1 MNLPWRISTEYY
13 YLLIPA
19 YDWFSFC
26 QISTQ
31 LNIIK
36 PYHTSIW
43 LVLASCYGREDKPQL
58 GTNCIIIN
66 DTKRR
71 GQLTLSCHNVTL
83 HHQYHHQETV
93 QFQCCYKEMSDG
105 HYTIIID
112 TKKRGHHAI
121 SPRYIKS
128 TLTPKYVVII
138 HYQIW
143 FERLGHLQYQLYQ
156 YNINIDTKIH
166 AIKYQYDTKR
176 VNIKKFHIDYSS
188 RH

>member
-1 MNLPWRISTEYY
+1 MRKVIRYIWFFWI
-13 YLLIPA
+13 YLVK
-19 YDWFSFC
+19 
-26 QISTQ
+26 Q

-58 GTNCIIIN
+58 GTNCIIII
-66 DTKRR
+66 DKRR
-71 GQLTLSCHNVTL
+71 GQLTLSCHNVTV
-83 HHQYHHQETV
+83 HHQYHHQETE
-93 QFQCCYKEMSDG
+93 QFQRCYKMISDG

-143 FERLGHLQYQLYQ
+143 FERLGHLQYCLLYTS
-156 YNINIDTKIH
+156 D
-166 AIKYQYDTKR
+166 AADE
-176 VNIKKFHIDYSS
+176 
-188 RH
+188 